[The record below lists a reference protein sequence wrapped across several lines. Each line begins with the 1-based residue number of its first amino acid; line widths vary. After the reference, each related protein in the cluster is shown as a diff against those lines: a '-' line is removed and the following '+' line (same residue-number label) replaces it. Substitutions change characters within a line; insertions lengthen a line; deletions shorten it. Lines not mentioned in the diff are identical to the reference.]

1 MSLFSMNDRLART
14 GIMRRPVEE
23 SPIARVLR
31 AMRSWHAKRESRRTL
46 QFLTDDELRDI
57 GITRSQ
63 ARKEV
68 GKSFF
73 WDQ

>member
-1 MSLFSMNDRLART
+1 MSLFSVSERLVKT
-14 GIMRRPVEE
+14 GTIRRPVQE
-23 SPIARVLR
+23 SLIARILR
-31 AMRSWHAKRESRRTL
+31 AIGNWHAKRESRRVL

-57 GITRSQ
+57 GVTRSE

-68 GKSFF
+68 SKSFF